1 MPFEETHVMDQRRR
15 FIEDAHCSLQS
26 FSALCRHYG
35 ISRKTGYKW
44 LDRWLNDGP
53 EGLEKRSSR
62 PHSSP
67 WVTSSEVV
75 EAILAVRRKQTDYGG
90 KKVRWTSSAI
100 APSCSCRREP
110 PFTTFC
116 TDMGWCPS
124 GANACAAG
132 IQDAH
137 TRKRLRPTRS
147 GRRTLKAN
155 SKPATAATL
164 LLPRSLTAHRRAML
178 PLSPGSGQRTS

>member
-26 FSALCRHYG
+26 FSELCRHYG

-44 LDRWLNDGP
+44 LDRW
-53 EGLEKRSSR
+53 
-62 PHSSP
+62 
-67 WVTSSEVV
+67 
-75 EAILAVRRKQTDYGG
+75 
-90 KKVRWTSSAI
+90 
-100 APSCSCRREP
+100 
-110 PFTTFC
+110 
-116 TDMGWCPS
+116 
-124 GANACAAG
+124 
-132 IQDAH
+132 
-137 TRKRLRPTRS
+137 
-147 GRRTLKAN
+147 LKAN